1 MTEHREK
8 PLVSV
13 VIPTYNRPEQLIR
26 ACDAVF
32 RQTYEPIEV
41 VVVNDNSDADYSGV
55 VAELGSKITYVE
67 RTVNGGGSAA
77 RNTGIEAAKGEYVA
91 FLDDDDIWNTD
102 KLMKQIAS
110 LDGIHS
116 ASHCG
121 YELRST
127 GKIRIEEKAI
137 ISGEDLRENNKL
149 ASTSGLLAKR
159 ELLLK
164 HRFDETLKRSQ
175 DWDLYIRLSS
185 DTDFSYVQSAE
196 YVYDDGDHSRMSN
209 KLAELDKK
217 SLLFRTKI
225 FDKNSKFF
233 GRKFV
238 LKHKAEYLL
247 RAFSKSKDKKSLFM
261 LCVDQVGWYYS
272 IKTLFLLAANKKI
285 KQYINR
291 G

>member
-1 MTEHREK
+1 MRENHEK

-13 VIPTYNRPEQLIR
+13 VIPTYNRPEHLIR
-26 ACDAVF
+26 ACEAVLG
-32 RQTYEPIEV
+32 QTYEPIEI

-55 VAELGSKITYVE
+55 VAELGARITYVE
-67 RTVNGGGSAA
+67 RSENGGGSAA
-77 RNTGIEAAKGEYVA
+77 RNTGIEAARGEYVA
-91 FLDDDDIWNTD
+91 FLDDDDIWNPD

-110 LDGIHS
+110 LKGIHS

-121 YELRST
+121 YELKST
-127 GKIRIEEKAI
+127 GKTRIEGKAI
-137 ISGEDLRENNKL
+137 ITGEDLRENNKL

-196 YVYDDGDHSRMSN
+196 YVYDDGDHLRMSN
-209 KLAELDKK
+209 KLAQLDNEA
-217 SLLFRTKI
+217 LLYRTKI
-225 FDKNSKFF
+225 FDKNANFF
-233 GRKFV
+233 GRKFI

-247 RAFSKSKDKKSLFM
+247 RALSKSRDKKSIFF
-261 LCVDQVGWYYS
+261 LCIDQVGWYHS
-272 IKTLFLLAANKKI
+272 LRTMFLLAANKKFR
-285 KQYINR
+285 QYQNK